1 MNFSERDIMSY
12 RKAETSFE
20 DNTGR
25 IDPSEDPVMFNINNG
40 LKNLAK
46 AIRSDMEEIKN
57 LLRAVCNKA

>member
-12 RKAETSFE
+12 RKAETCFE